1 MLHVKVK
8 SSAHLIGVIA
18 ASYMLVST
26 LFDSKGDVPPPCVL
40 FGVGISGEYHCL
52 HDEPITFIFYSLVYF
67 CIGIYFFVS
76 AFEIK
81 KSEK

>member
-1 MLHVKVK
+1 MLYVKVK
-8 SSAHLIGVIA
+8 SRVHLIGVFA
-18 ASYMLVST
+18 TSYMLVST
-26 LFDSKGDVPPPCVL
+26 LFHSKVNVPPPCVL

-76 AFEIK
+76 ALEIK